1 MKVRSLPIWYFA
13 YKPVADMYESSVDP
27 VHIPMGFCTQ
37 PVTLAGKLIRF
48 LAREDECKY
57 ITDHLSTIGVQAA
70 FNSAVLRVHESL
82 IAFVNNRTIRS
93 DLVMFDYTTKHSVL
107 IRRLEGFPSLY
118 LEASWVMQ
126 TKKED
131 VYIEMCTR
139 LIKSS
144 IKVPWTKRVHN
155 WFTKKGTT
163 SKLIPSL
170 RYVITIKVFNT
181 PASCYTIDVH
191 QFDIEVP
198 YSESAVIASDLD
210 LYKDDKLSQRQK
222 ERYESRKTYFR
233 QH

>member
-1 MKVRSLPIWYFA
+1 MKVPSVKVQYFSHQPLARQYHPSPDGIHIATNASTRPI
-13 YKPVADMYESSVDP
+13 S
-27 VHIPMGFCTQ
+27 
-37 PVTLAGKLIRF
+37 LAGKLIKFLSRIDEVRF
-48 LAREDECKY
+48 ISDG
-57 ITDHLSTIGVQAA
+57 LSSVAILDA
-70 FNSAVLRVHESL
+70 FTCAGLRTHNTL
-82 IAFVNNRTIRS
+82 IAFANDRTIRS
-93 DLVMFDYTTKHSVL
+93 DLVMFDYVTEHAVL
-107 IRRLEGFPSLY
+107 RKYIDGFPSLY
-118 LEASWVMQ
+118 LETAWYMQ

-131 VYIEMCTR
+131 VYVELYTR
-139 LIKSS
+139 LVKSS
-144 IKVPWTKRVHN
+144 IPVPWTKRLRN
-155 WFTKKGTT
+155 WVTKKGTT

-191 QFDIEVP
+191 QFNIEVP